1 MAKSKFE
8 ALFKNK
14 VQRKKIP
21 PVPRACNA
29 PVSGPINL
37 AGKVA
42 LITGAARGI
51 GEAIAYALAREGAV
65 IALSDIISCRHV
77 VRKIT
82 SKGGEAAEYLMDVT
96 SRDDIQR
103 VTKTIVKRW
112 GRIDILVNN
121 AGICDRTMAEDIND
135 REWNANID
143 IDLKGTFL
151 ATQAVWPIMKRQKS
165 GKVLCIGSIAGKV
178 GGVIAGP
185 HYVAAKAGV
194 HGMIKWFAKDGAP
207 YGIYINAI
215 APGPVW
221 TAMTLDFPYTD
232 EAVPLGRVGRCEDIA
247 EVAVFLCSDMSNY
260 ITGCAIDV
268 NGGMFMS

>member
-1 MAKSKFE
+1 M
-8 ALFKNK
+8 
-14 VQRKKIP
+14 
-21 PVPRACNA
+21 
-29 PVSGPINL
+29 SGPINL
-37 AGKVA
+37 TGKVV

-65 IALSDIISCRHV
+65 IGLSDIISCRHV
-77 VRKIT
+77 VKNIV
-82 SKGGEAAEYLMDVT
+82 SKGGAAADFRV
-96 SRDDIQR
+96 D
-103 VTKTIVKRW
+103 VTKTEDIQNAVKAIMKTW

-121 AGICDRTMAEDIND
+121 AGICDRTIAEDISD
-135 REWNANID
+135 KEWNANID

-151 ATQAVWPIMKRQKS
+151 ATQAVWPIMKKQKH

-207 YGIYINAI
+207 FGIYINAI
-215 APGPVW
+215 APGPIW

-247 EVAVFLCSDMSNY
+247 ETALFLCSDMSNY
-260 ITGCAIDV
+260 ITGCVIDV